1 MIYRTTH
8 TSPVEGSRGGRTELS
23 GLPSHVASSCIAA
36 DGSLTGPSSSSAGVP
51 SVSHVST
58 TCSKSSRL
66 LEYAGSQSSV
76 RFAFSLDVGIGL
88 VNPVASILPTKKRA
102 SPAGIRFGSSAFSSS
117 ANVSKNVAPVHGFV
131 ELVDSVARSSPTRKR
146 PLLTLG

>member
-1 MIYRTTH
+1 
-8 TSPVEGSRGGRTELS
+8 
-23 GLPSHVASSCIAA
+23 
-36 DGSLTGPSSSSAGVP
+36 
-51 SVSHVST
+51 
-58 TCSKSSRL
+58 
-66 LEYAGSQSSV
+66 
-76 RFAFSLDVGIGL
+76 LDVGIGL

-117 ANVSKNVAPVHGFV
+117 ANVSKNVASVHGFV